1 MSIRSVLFDDIKA
14 NQEQI
19 EVLMG
24 AKNMPPAAAPKGLAE
39 RV

>member
-1 MSIRSVLFDDIKA
+1 MSFHPMLFDDYQA
-14 NQEQI
+14 NQIQI

>member
-1 MSIRSVLFDDIKA
+1 MSIDLMILDESKA
-14 NQEQI
+14 NQKQI